1 MYCDSITKS
10 MTNCHPLTD
19 FLGFA
24 DVLSIPSIKTELRAY
39 LRSNKWSVNPERL
52 AKFTANEMVPKEAE
66 QYLKHVVDD
75 EMPLA
80 LKKYLELKMPLVPQP
95 PPSPLGQSSSPP
107 KHQCSPSSP
116 CTIRLS
122 EIGKCWHAF
131 PKGSF
136 KARFA
141 PPAVPRSVLHHF
153 DTHPFFWSWTTK
165 AGPNAGKSFAVP
177 TVPTSCPKDSPKAI
191 QWVISIFHAFKAQLA
206 PQALDP
212 ETGRVLPSYV
222 KIYQSNMLM
231 HLRAQR
237 AHPKASKPPPSP
249 APRAP
254 TRPVAPI
261 PSKSPGVIAELHAE
275 IAALRNEVQ
284 ALRTLHEASLL
295 APHSPHTAPTVVPPH
310 SPTHSSSSSSMSIVQ
325 EHTAHPEHQWLQVIL
340 DYP

>member
-1 MYCDSITKS
+1 MLS
-10 MTNCHPLTD
+10 MDRN
-19 FLGFA
+19 G
-24 DVLSIPSIKTELRAY
+24 
-39 LRSNKWSVNPERL
+39 NRL
-52 AKFTANEMVPKEAE
+52 VGQRNAMVPSAE
-66 QYLKHVVDD
+66 TWSGRLVTDD
-75 EMPLA
+75 
-80 LKKYLELKMPLVPQP
+80 LKMPLVPQP

-153 DTHPFFWSWTTK
+153 NAHPFFWSWTTK

-191 QWVISIFHAFKAQLA
+191 QWIVSIFHAFKAQLA

-237 AHPKASKPPPSP
+237 ARPKASKPPPSP
-249 APRAP
+249 TPRAP
-254 TRPVAPI
+254 TRPIAPI
-261 PSKSPGVIAELHAE
+261 PSPLVL
-275 IAALRNEVQ
+275 LRSSVRR
-284 ALRTLHEASLL
+284 LRPCGTRSRPS
-295 APHSPHTAPTVVPPH
+295 APYTRRPF
-310 SPTHSSSSSSMSIVQ
+310 
-325 EHTAHPEHQWLQVIL
+325 
-340 DYP
+340 

>member
-1 MYCDSITKS
+1 
-10 MTNCHPLTD
+10 
-19 FLGFA
+19 
-24 DVLSIPSIKTELRAY
+24 
-39 LRSNKWSVNPERL
+39 
-52 AKFTANEMVPKEAE
+52 
-66 QYLKHVVDD
+66 
-75 EMPLA
+75 
-80 LKKYLELKMPLVPQP
+80 MPLVPQP

-107 KHQCSPSSP
+107 KHQCSPSLP

-165 AGPNAGKSFAVP
+165 AGPNSGKSFAVP

-191 QWVISIFHAFKAQLA
+191 QWVVSIFHAFKAQLA

-222 KIYQSNMLM
+222 KIYQNNMLM
-231 HLRAQR
+231 HLHAQR
-237 AHPKASKPPPSP
+237 ARPKASKPPPP
-249 APRAP
+249 PPPRAP

-261 PSKSPGVIAELHAE
+261 PSKSPSVIVELHAE
-275 IAALRNEVQ
+275 IAALRSEVQ

-295 APHSPHTAPTVVPPH
+295 APLSPRTVPLLCLPTPP
-310 SPTHSSSSSSMSIVQ
+310 PTP
-325 EHTAHPEHQWLQVIL
+325 HPHH
-340 DYP
+340 